1 LASAQAT
8 KESSDIAGK
17 GGPAMQL
24 RNARNVGHWIRRN
37 LFDGWQVLGT
47 IGLAVGA
54 FGFALLL
61 LKAGHALPSTG
72 STFQLLETL
81 GSEVRQ
87 LDDCSDVAR
96 PLCHGMKN
104 LQRREPGT
112 VPRNA
117 VATPKSPARKAHQG
131 DGDFLLGLQRT
142 AGNAAVASWLA
153 TLTPTVQAQTA

>member
-1 LASAQAT
+1 
-8 KESSDIAGK
+8 
-17 GGPAMQL
+17 MQL

-81 GSEVRQ
+81 GSEVPTIHATATPNVEATP
-87 LDDCSDVAR
+87 S
-96 PLCHGMKN
+96 P
-104 LQRREPGT
+104 P
-112 VPRNA
+112 A
-117 VATPKSPARKAHQG
+117 VAPAPGAQVAPNPSATRAPVRRAVPPRQSTSASPTSSPT
-131 DGDFLLGLQRT
+131 DT
-142 AGNAAVASWLA
+142 V
-153 TLTPTVQAQTA
+153 TPTPTPAPRPSLPKPSPPPPTPTPAPRPSMH